1 MMTDPERRRFGSL
14 SVCRTGDET
23 ALIQRT
29 TPIWISSF
37 RHRDQHTRIDAY
49 EDLLSGSRDMR
60 QGNKRTAD
68 TASVTAR
75 FGLKLTIFLFLCS
88 LQLAF
93 GYPISFFVLAGLSAV
108 LCLALALWF
117 GERPFARSLTYWDE
131 AAWFGLVACL
141 A

>member
-1 MMTDPERRRFGSL
+1 
-14 SVCRTGDET
+14 V
-23 ALIQRT
+23 
-29 TPIWISSF
+29 
-37 RHRDQHTRIDAY
+37 DAD
-49 EDLLSGSRDMR
+49 EDLRSPGREQDISEGS
-60 QGNKRTAD
+60 KRTAD
-68 TASVTAR
+68 AAPITAR
-75 FGLKLTIFLFLCS
+75 FSLKLTIFLLLCS

>member
-1 MMTDPERRRFGSL
+1 
-14 SVCRTGDET
+14 
-23 ALIQRT
+23 
-29 TPIWISSF
+29 
-37 RHRDQHTRIDAY
+37 
-49 EDLLSGSRDMR
+49 MR

-68 TASVTAR
+68 AASVMAR

-88 LQLAF
+88 LQLAV
-93 GYPISFFVLAGLSAV
+93 GSSVSVFVLAGLSSV

-131 AAWFGLVACL
+131 AAWFGLIACL